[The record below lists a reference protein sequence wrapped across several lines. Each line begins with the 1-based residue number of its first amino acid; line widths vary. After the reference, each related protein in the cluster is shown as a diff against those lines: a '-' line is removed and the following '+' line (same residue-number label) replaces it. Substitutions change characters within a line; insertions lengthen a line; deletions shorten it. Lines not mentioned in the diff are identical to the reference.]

1 MNVCIDVGN
10 TTVSV
15 GIFEGDNL
23 VARMTTNTDITKTEE
38 EYAST
43 IINQISIN
51 KIDVSK
57 VDKVIYSSVVPS
69 LNRTLKEAFIKIFGK
84 QPLTIG
90 PGTKT
95 GLSIKVDNPSEI
107 GNDLIADLVG
117 AKTKYGYP
125 CLIADLGTA
134 SKILLLDK
142 TGTFVSCVIMPG
154 LSLSAASLSK
164 KAALLP
170 EATLETPTTILSKNT
185 ISAMNAG
192 IVYGHV
198 DMIDGLIKRYEK
210 TIGYPCKHILTGGG
224 AIIIQDIVPK
234 DYIYDPNVNLIGLN
248 ELIKKQE
255 VK

>member
-43 IINQISIN
+43 ILNQIKIN
-51 KIDVSK
+51 NIDVKK
-57 VDKVIYSSVVPS
+57 VEKVIYSSVVPS
-69 LNRTLKEAFIKIFGK
+69 LNRTLKEAFIKIFGIK
-84 QPLTIG
+84 PITIG
-90 PGTKT
+90 PGLKT
-95 GLSIKVDNPSEI
+95 GLSLKVDNPSEV

-117 AKTKYGYP
+117 TKTKYGYP
-125 CLIADLGTA
+125 ALIVDLGTA

-142 TGTFVSCVIMPG
+142 TGTFVSCLIMPG
-154 LSLSAASLSK
+154 LSLSAASLTN

-170 EATLETPTTILSKNT
+170 EATLETPSTILAKNT
-185 ISAMNAG
+185 ITAMNAG

-198 DMIDGLIKRYEK
+198 DMIDGLIRRYEK

-224 AIIIQDIVPK
+224 ATIIQDIVPK
-234 DYIYDPNVNLIGLN
+234 DYIYDQNINLIGLN